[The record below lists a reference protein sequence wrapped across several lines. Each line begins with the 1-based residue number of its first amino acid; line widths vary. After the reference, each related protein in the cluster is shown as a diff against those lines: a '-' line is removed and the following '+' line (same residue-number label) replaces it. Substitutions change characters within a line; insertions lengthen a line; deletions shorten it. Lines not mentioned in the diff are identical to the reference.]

1 MYLRQLELGP
11 MQNFVYLVGDE
22 AAKKCW
28 VVDPAWEIEKALD
41 QAARD
46 GYSVEGALITH
57 SHFDHCNAL
66 EKLLAAK
73 SMPVYVQKRE
83 LEIARLESRTRMFG
97 HLPKEHVKP
106 VESGDTISLGAT
118 TLTFLHTPGH
128 TPGSQCFLV
137 GGSMISGDT
146 LFIGACGR
154 CDLPGGN
161 PYELYESLNH
171 KIAKLPDD
179 TVLYPGH
186 NYSSEGTST
195 GLGAEKKRNRYL
207 QAHTLDQFLELVG
220 L

>member
-1 MYLRQLELGP
+1 

-22 AAKKCW
+22 SVKKCW
-28 VVDPAWEIEKALD
+28 VVDPAWEIETAL
-41 QAARD
+41 AEARKD

-66 EKLLAAK
+66 APLLAAK
-73 SMPVYVQKRE
+73 PMPVYVQKRE
-83 LEIARLESRTRMFG
+83 IEIARLESRTRVFG
-97 HLPKEHVKP
+97 HLPKEHLKP
-106 VESGDTISLGAT
+106 VESGDKISLGAT

-137 GGSMISGDT
+137 GDAMISGDT

-161 PYELYESLNH
+161 PYELYESLNQ

-186 NYSSEGTST
+186 NYSAEGSST
-195 GLGAEKKRNRYL
+195 DLGAEKKRNRYL
-207 QAHTLDQFLELVG
+207 QAHTLDDFLELVG